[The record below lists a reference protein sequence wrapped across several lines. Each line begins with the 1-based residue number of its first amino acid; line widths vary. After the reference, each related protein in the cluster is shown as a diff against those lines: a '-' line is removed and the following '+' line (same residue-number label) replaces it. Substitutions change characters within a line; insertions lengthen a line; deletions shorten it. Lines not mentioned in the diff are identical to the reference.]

1 MSTSARVKRELAVYG
16 GILGAALVLAGLL
29 AIGGAGYVY
38 TNPPVEDLP
47 PEEYDVQEFGV
58 TVSHSATVTGE
69 TPLYAEGQTV
79 ENKPVYFTN
88 STPELDLT
96 VETSVPEGR
105 DVEITHRLVVYHQ
118 GTFNDAQVWERQRT
132 LIAEETVVS
141 DGTHES
147 TASVDVPDLV
157 EEVNGYESAMAGVG
171 SVSTQLRLETTYVS
185 DAEGGGTYEGTLSGT
200 VPFEL
205 GNDAY
210 WLDGDLSAST
220 TESQTRRR
228 GTRQLPPDMT
238 TVYGGL
244 GTGIVLI
251 LLGTGLIAWN
261 VRGQDVHEL
270 EMEVIRSKYDEWIST
285 GEFPA
290 DSDKQYIYITTL
302 EDLVDVAIDT
312 NKRVIYDPDL
322 ETYSVVDDDL
332 IYYHAADPTQIDSWV
347 GLSGGQG

>member
-1 MSTSARVKRELAVYG
+1 MSTTARIKRELAIYG
-16 GILGAALVLAGLL
+16 GILGIALVLAGLL
-29 AIGGAGYVY
+29 AVGGAGYAY

-58 TVSHSATVTGE
+58 TVTHAATVTGE
-69 TPLYAEGQTV
+69 TPLYAEGETI

-96 VETSVPEGR
+96 VETSVPDDR
-105 DVEITHRLVVYHQ
+105 TVDLTHRLVLVHR
-118 GTFNDAQVWERQRT
+118 GTFNDDVVWEREET
-132 LIAEETVVS
+132 VIAEEASIS
-141 DGTHES
+141 DGTHET
-147 TASVDVPDLV
+147 TASVDVPDVV
-157 EEVNGYESAMAGVG
+157 ERVTAYESAMAGVG
-171 SVSTQLRLETTYVS
+171 SVSTELRLETTY
-185 DAEGGGTYEGTLSGT
+185 AAPAQGGETYEGSLSGT
-200 VPFEL
+200 VPFEV

-210 WLDGDLSAST
+210 WLDGDLSATT
-220 TESQTRRR
+220 TESRTRQR
-228 GTRQLPPDMT
+228 GTRQLSPDMS

-244 GTGIVLI
+244 GIGVVLI
-251 LLGTGLIAWN
+251 LVGTGLIVWN

-270 EMEVIRSKYDEWIST
+270 EMEIVRSKYDEWIST

-347 GLSGGQG
+347 GLSGSQ